1 MAAPH
6 PAAADITAHFT
17 RIIDTLDD
25 WTVPLGALFAAA
37 GDRRPTHQEADAVIE
52 PLAGAALDAP
62 GSAVVGAG
70 FIAAEDVLSNARW
83 HMAWWQGAA
92 KLRLMS
98 VSPAEAGEI
107 YARREWF
114 TTPLEARRPHITG
127 PYVDFLCT
135 DEYTVTLSVPL
146 LAPAPSGIVGADM
159 FVAQLEPSIGP
170 LLGRI
175 SPTASL
181 VNRSGRVLVS
191 ADPRIASGTVLTDP
205 WAPGQH
211 DVAAREDGRLLP
223 LTACGDLPL
232 AIAAG

>member
-1 MAAPH
+1 MAASH

-17 RIIDTLDD
+17 RVIDMLKD
-25 WTVPLGALFAAA
+25 WTDPLGALFDAS
-37 GDRRPTHQEADAVIE
+37 DRRRPTHQEADAVIE
-52 PLAGAALDAP
+52 PLAGSALEAP
-62 GSAVVGAG
+62 GSVLVGAG

-83 HMAWWQGAA
+83 HMAWWQGAS

-107 YARREWF
+107 YVRREWF
-114 TTPLEARRPHITG
+114 TTPLELRRPHITG

-146 LAPAPSGIVGADM
+146 LAPDPYGIVGADM
-159 FVAQLEPSIGP
+159 FVAQLEPTVGP
-170 LLGRI
+170 LLASI

-191 ADPRIASGTVLTDP
+191 ADPRIAAGTVLTDP
-205 WAPGQH
+205 WVPGQH
-211 DVAAREDGRLLP
+211 DVAARDGGARVQ
-223 LTACGDLPL
+223 LTGCGELPL
-232 AIAAG
+232 AIAAR